1 MLTIYR
7 RHRKQCPCRGESEI
21 RVHVDRDLFV
31 RKGQRRCACG
41 LWVDGFFQNR
51 EIRKS
56 LGTRDWKKAQDTVDG
71 WPVLESQPNPATEPM
86 TIQLVGERFLKA
98 RRLNESTVYKYR
110 LLFRQIAN
118 FADRQGLRYLKQL
131 DLPTLDDFRSEWK
144 DGPRSS
150 LKKLERLRAFFGFAL
165 RRKWVSENP
174 ASDIKAP
181 KVLQRPSSHSLARR

>member
-1 MLTIYR
+1 
-7 RHRKQCPCRGESEI
+7 
-21 RVHVDRDLFV
+21 
-31 RKGQRRCACG
+31 
-41 LWVDGFFQNR
+41 
-51 EIRKS
+51 
-56 LGTRDWKKAQDTVDG
+56 
-71 WPVLESQPNPATEPM
+71 M

-118 FADRQGLRYLKQL
+118 FTDRQGLRYLKQL